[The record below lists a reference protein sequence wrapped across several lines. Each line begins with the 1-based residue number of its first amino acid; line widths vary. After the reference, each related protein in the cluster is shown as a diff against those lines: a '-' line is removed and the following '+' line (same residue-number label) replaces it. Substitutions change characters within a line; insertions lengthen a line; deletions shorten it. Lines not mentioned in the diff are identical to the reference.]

1 MSKKQQTEGV
11 SFDFQIVFEAEEASG
26 KSTRF
31 ITSFIQT
38 RLQRSFQKT
47 WAVKVVLLVSLIEL
61 YPLCSPFLKF

>member
-1 MSKKQQTEGV
+1 MSKKQQTEDV

-38 RLQRSFQKT
+38 RRSFQKT